1 MKLLAI
7 TIETSYDVEDALSYY
22 ATEDLHA
29 LGTEERRR
37 SDFEQAGWLHDSTV
51 VDMDDI
57 PNLPKELE
65 FIAYFDEEQDKDD
78 LVKKFQAKLDELAG
92 YGLSTG
98 EGTIKTSCIADQD
111 WNTVWQ
117 KYYHVI
123 NLSRHLAIVPE
134 WEDYTPA
141 FPDQEIIKLDPGLAF
156 GTGNHQT
163 TQLAMLG
170 IERAMVKP
178 LSVVDVGTGSGI
190 LAIAAHKLGAK
201 SVLGTDISDESM
213 TAAKENAGL
222 NGFYDLALQKTSLLA
237 DVDGKFDLIVAN
249 ILAEILLD
257 LIPQLDSHLNDDGQ
271 VIFSGIDYLQLPK
284 IEAALDQNGFKIDL
298 KMKGGRWIGLAIS
311 RKEDE

>member
-1 MKLLAI
+1 MKLLEVK
-7 TIETSYDVEDALSYY
+7 IETSYDVEDALSYF
-22 ATEDLHA
+22 AQEDLQA
-29 LGTEERRR
+29 LGIEARRR

-51 VDMDDI
+51 VEMDDI
-57 PNLPKELE
+57 KDLPAEVE
-65 FIAYFDEEQDKDD
+65 FIAYFDEERDRDEVVKAFEDK
-78 LVKKFQAKLDELAG
+78 LKELAG
-92 YGLSTG
+92 YGLRTG
-98 EGTIKTSCIADQD
+98 EGTISTSYIADQD

-134 WEDYTPA
+134 WESYKPA
-141 FPDQEIIKLDPGLAF
+141 FPDQQIITMDPGLAF

-222 NGFYDLALQKTSLLA
+222 NDFADLKLQKTSLLA

-257 LIPQLDSHLNDDGQ
+257 LIPQLDSHLNEDGQ

-284 IEAALDQNGFKIDL
+284 IEQALSENGFKIDM
-298 KMKGGRWIGLAIS
+298 KMRAGRWIGLCIS
-311 RKEDE
+311 RKED

>member
-98 EGTIKTSCIADQD
+98 EGTIKTSYIADQD

-141 FPDQEIIKLDPGLAF
+141 FPDQ
-156 GTGNHQT
+156 
-163 TQLAMLG
+163 
-170 IERAMVKP
+170 
-178 LSVVDVGTGSGI
+178 
-190 LAIAAHKLGAK
+190 
-201 SVLGTDISDESM
+201 
-213 TAAKENAGL
+213 
-222 NGFYDLALQKTSLLA
+222 
-237 DVDGKFDLIVAN
+237 
-249 ILAEILLD
+249 
-257 LIPQLDSHLNDDGQ
+257 
-271 VIFSGIDYLQLPK
+271 
-284 IEAALDQNGFKIDL
+284 
-298 KMKGGRWIGLAIS
+298 
-311 RKEDE
+311 

>member
-1 MKLLAI
+1 MKLLEVK
-7 TIETSYDVEDALSYY
+7 IETSYDVEDALSYF
-22 ATEDLHA
+22 AQEDLQA
-29 LGTEERRR
+29 LGIEARRR

-51 VDMDDI
+51 VEMDDI
-57 PNLPKELE
+57 KDLPAEVE
-65 FIAYFDEEQDKDD
+65 FIAYFDEERDRDEVVKAFEDK
-78 LVKKFQAKLDELAG
+78 LKELAG
-92 YGLSTG
+92 YGLRTG
-98 EGTIKTSCIADQD
+98 EGTISTSYIADQD

-134 WEDYTPA
+134 WELYKPA
-141 FPDQEIIKLDPGLAF
+141 FPDQQIITMDPGLAF

-222 NGFYDLALQKTSLLA
+222 NDFADLKLQKTSLLA
-237 DVDGKFDLIVAN
+237 DVEGKFDLIVAN

-257 LIPQLDSHLNDDGQ
+257 LIPQLDSHLNEDGQ

-284 IEAALDQNGFKIDL
+284 IEQALSENGFKIDM
-298 KMKGGRWIGLAIS
+298 KMRAGRWIGLCIS
-311 RKEDE
+311 RKED

>member
-1 MKLLAI
+1 MKLLEVK
-7 TIETSYDVEDALSYY
+7 IETSYDVEDALSYF
-22 ATEDLHA
+22 AQEDLQA
-29 LGTEERRR
+29 LGIEARRR

-51 VDMDDI
+51 VEMDDI
-57 PNLPKELE
+57 KDLPAEVE
-65 FIAYFDEEQDKDD
+65 FIAYFDEERDRDEVVKAFEDK
-78 LVKKFQAKLDELAG
+78 LKELAG
-92 YGLSTG
+92 YGLRTG
-98 EGTIKTSCIADQD
+98 EGTISTSYIADQD

-134 WEDYTPA
+134 WESYKPA
-141 FPDQEIIKLDPGLAF
+141 FPDQQIITMDPGLAF

-222 NGFYDLALQKTSLLA
+222 NDFADLKLQKTSLLA
-237 DVDGKFDLIVAN
+237 DVEDKFDLIVAN

-257 LIPQLDSHLNDDGQ
+257 LIPQLDSHLNEDGQ

-284 IEAALDQNGFKIDL
+284 IEQALSENGFKIDM
-298 KMKGGRWIGLAIS
+298 KMRAGRWIGLCIS
-311 RKEDE
+311 RKED

>member
-1 MKLLAI
+1 MKLLEVK
-7 TIETSYDVEDALSYY
+7 IETSYDVEDALSYF
-22 ATEDLHA
+22 AQEDLQA
-29 LGTEERRR
+29 LGIEARRR

-51 VDMDDI
+51 VEMDDI
-57 PNLPKELE
+57 KDLPAEVE
-65 FIAYFDEEQDKDD
+65 FIAYFDEERDRDEVVKAFEDK
-78 LVKKFQAKLDELAG
+78 LKELAG
-92 YGLSTG
+92 YGLRTG
-98 EGTIKTSCIADQD
+98 EGTISTSYIADQD

-134 WEDYTPA
+134 WESYKPA
-141 FPDQEIIKLDPGLAF
+141 FPDQQIITMDPGLAF

-222 NGFYDLALQKTSLLA
+222 NDFADLKLQKTSLLA
-237 DVDGKFDLIVAN
+237 DVEGKFDLIVAN

-257 LIPQLDSHLNDDGQ
+257 LIPQLDSHLNEDGQ

-284 IEAALDQNGFKIDL
+284 IEQALSENGFKIDM
-298 KMKGGRWIGLAIS
+298 KMRAGRWIGLCIS
-311 RKEDE
+311 RKED

>member
-1 MKLLAI
+1 MKLLEVK
-7 TIETSYDVEDALSYY
+7 IETSYDVEDALSYF
-22 ATEDLHA
+22 AQEDLQA
-29 LGTEERRR
+29 LGIEARRR

-51 VDMDDI
+51 VEMDDI
-57 PNLPKELE
+57 KDLPAEVE
-65 FIAYFDEEQDKDD
+65 FIAYFDEESDRDEVVKAFEDK
-78 LVKKFQAKLDELAG
+78 LKELAG
-92 YGLSTG
+92 YGLRTG
-98 EGTIKTSCIADQD
+98 EGTISTSYIADQD

-134 WEDYTPA
+134 WESYKPA
-141 FPDQEIIKLDPGLAF
+141 FPDQQIITMDPGLAF

-222 NGFYDLALQKTSLLA
+222 NDFAGLKLQKTSLLA
-237 DVDGKFDLIVAN
+237 DVEGKFDLIVAN

-257 LIPQLDSHLNDDGQ
+257 LIPQLDSHLNEDGQ

-284 IEAALDQNGFKIDL
+284 IEQALSENGFKIDM
-298 KMKGGRWIGLAIS
+298 KMRAGRWIGLCIS
-311 RKEDE
+311 RKED

>member
-1 MKLLAI
+1 MKLLEVK
-7 TIETSYDVEDALSYY
+7 IETSYDVEDALSYF
-22 ATEDLHA
+22 AQEDLQA
-29 LGTEERRR
+29 LGIEARRR

-51 VDMDDI
+51 VEMDDI
-57 PNLPKELE
+57 KDLPAEVE
-65 FIAYFDEEQDKDD
+65 FIAYFDEERDRDEVVKAFEDK
-78 LVKKFQAKLDELAG
+78 LKELAG
-92 YGLSTG
+92 YGLRTG
-98 EGTIKTSCIADQD
+98 EGTISTSYIADQD

-134 WEDYTPA
+134 WESYKPA
-141 FPDQEIIKLDPGLAF
+141 FPDQQIITMDPGLAF

-213 TAAKENAGL
+213 TAAKENASL
-222 NGFYDLALQKTSLLA
+222 NDFADLKLQKTSLLA
-237 DVDGKFDLIVAN
+237 DVEGKFDLIVAN

-257 LIPQLDSHLNDDGQ
+257 LIPQLDSHLNEDGQ

-284 IEAALDQNGFKIDL
+284 IEQALSENGFKIDM
-298 KMKGGRWIGLAIS
+298 KMRAGRWIGLCIS
-311 RKEDE
+311 RKED

>member
-1 MKLLAI
+1 MKLLEVK
-7 TIETSYDVEDALSYY
+7 IETSYDVEDALSYF
-22 ATEDLHA
+22 AQEDLQA
-29 LGTEERRR
+29 LGIEARRR

-51 VDMDDI
+51 VEMDDI
-57 PNLPKELE
+57 KDLPAEVE
-65 FIAYFDEEQDKDD
+65 FIAYFDEERDRDEVVKAFEDK
-78 LVKKFQAKLDELAG
+78 LKELAG
-92 YGLSTG
+92 YGLRTG
-98 EGTIKTSCIADQD
+98 EGTISTSYIADQD

-134 WEDYTPA
+134 WELYKPA
-141 FPDQEIIKLDPGLAF
+141 FPDQQIITMDPGLAF

-170 IERAMVKP
+170 SERAMVKP

-222 NGFYDLALQKTSLLA
+222 NDFADLKLQKTSLLA
-237 DVDGKFDLIVAN
+237 DVEGKFDLIVAN

-257 LIPQLDSHLNDDGQ
+257 LIPQLDSHLNEDGQ

-284 IEAALDQNGFKIDL
+284 IEQALSENGFKIDM
-298 KMKGGRWIGLAIS
+298 KMRAGRWIGLCIS
-311 RKEDE
+311 RKED

>member
-1 MKLLAI
+1 MKLLEVK
-7 TIETSYDVEDALSYY
+7 IETSYDVEDALSYF
-22 ATEDLHA
+22 AQEDLQA
-29 LGTEERRR
+29 LGIEARRR

-51 VDMDDI
+51 FEMDDI
-57 PNLPKELE
+57 KDLPAEVE
-65 FIAYFDEEQDKDD
+65 FIAYFDEERDRDEVVKAFEDK
-78 LVKKFQAKLDELAG
+78 LKELAG
-92 YGLSTG
+92 YGLRTG
-98 EGTIKTSCIADQD
+98 EGTISTSYIADQD

-134 WEDYTPA
+134 WELYKPA
-141 FPDQEIIKLDPGLAF
+141 FPDQQIITMDPGLAF

-222 NGFYDLALQKTSLLA
+222 NDFADLKLQKTSLLA
-237 DVDGKFDLIVAN
+237 DVEGKFDLIVAN

-257 LIPQLDSHLNDDGQ
+257 LIPQLDSHLNEDGQ

-284 IEAALDQNGFKIDL
+284 IEQALSENGFKIDM
-298 KMKGGRWIGLAIS
+298 KMRAGRWIGLCIS
-311 RKEDE
+311 RKED

>member
-1 MKLLAI
+1 MKLLEVK
-7 TIETSYDVEDALSYY
+7 IETSYDVEDALSYF
-22 ATEDLHA
+22 AQEDLQA
-29 LGTEERRR
+29 LGIEARRR

-51 VDMDDI
+51 VEMDDI
-57 PNLPKELE
+57 KDLPAEVE
-65 FIAYFDEEQDKDD
+65 FIAYFDEERDRDAVVKAFEDK
-78 LVKKFQAKLDELAG
+78 LKELAG
-92 YGLSTG
+92 YGLRTG
-98 EGTIKTSCIADQD
+98 EGTISTSYIADQD

-134 WEDYTPA
+134 WESYKPA
-141 FPDQEIIKLDPGLAF
+141 FPDQQIITMDPGLAF

-222 NGFYDLALQKTSLLA
+222 NDFADLKLQKTSLLA
-237 DVDGKFDLIVAN
+237 DVEGKFDLIVAN

-257 LIPQLDSHLNDDGQ
+257 LIPQLDSHLNEDGQ

-284 IEAALDQNGFKIDL
+284 IEQALSENGFKIDM
-298 KMKGGRWIGLAIS
+298 KMRAGRWIGLCIS
-311 RKEDE
+311 RKED

>member
-1 MKLLAI
+1 MKLLEVK
-7 TIETSYDVEDALSYY
+7 IETSYDVEDALSYF
-22 ATEDLHA
+22 AQEDLQA
-29 LGTEERRR
+29 LGIEARRR

-51 VDMDDI
+51 VEMDDI
-57 PNLPKELE
+57 RDLPAEVE
-65 FIAYFDEEQDKDD
+65 FIAYFDEERDRDEVVKAFEDK
-78 LVKKFQAKLDELAG
+78 LKELAG
-92 YGLSTG
+92 YGLRTG
-98 EGTIKTSCIADQD
+98 EGTISTSYIADQD

-134 WEDYTPA
+134 WESYKPA
-141 FPDQEIIKLDPGLAF
+141 FPDQQIITMDPGLAF

-213 TAAKENAGL
+213 TAAKENASL
-222 NGFYDLALQKTSLLA
+222 NDFADLKLQKTSLLA
-237 DVDGKFDLIVAN
+237 DVEGKFDLIVAN

-257 LIPQLDSHLNDDGQ
+257 LIPQLDSHLNEDGQ

-284 IEAALDQNGFKIDL
+284 IEQALSENGFKIDM
-298 KMKGGRWIGLAIS
+298 KMRAGRWIGLCIS
-311 RKEDE
+311 RKED

>member
-1 MKLLAI
+1 M
-7 TIETSYDVEDALSYY
+7 
-22 ATEDLHA
+22 
-29 LGTEERRR
+29 
-37 SDFEQAGWLHDSTV
+37 
-51 VDMDDI
+51 
-57 PNLPKELE
+57 
-65 FIAYFDEEQDKDD
+65 
-78 LVKKFQAKLDELAG
+78 AG
-92 YGLSTG
+92 YGLRTG
-98 EGTIKTSCIADQD
+98 EGTISTSYIADQD

-134 WEDYTPA
+134 WELYKPA
-141 FPDQEIIKLDPGLAF
+141 FPDQQIITMDPGLAF

-222 NGFYDLALQKTSLLA
+222 NDFADLKLQKTSLLA
-237 DVDGKFDLIVAN
+237 DVEGKFDLIVAN

-257 LIPQLDSHLNDDGQ
+257 LIPQLDSHLNEDGQ

-284 IEAALDQNGFKIDL
+284 IEQALSENGFKIDM
-298 KMKGGRWIGLAIS
+298 KMRAGRWIGLCIS
-311 RKEDE
+311 RKED

>member
-1 MKLLAI
+1 MKLLEVK
-7 TIETSYDVEDALSYY
+7 IETSYDVEDALSYF
-22 ATEDLHA
+22 AQEDLQA
-29 LGTEERRR
+29 LGIEARRR

-51 VDMDDI
+51 VEMDDI
-57 PNLPKELE
+57 KDLPTEVE
-65 FIAYFDEEQDKDD
+65 FIAYFDEERDRDEVVKAFEDK
-78 LVKKFQAKLDELAG
+78 LKELAG
-92 YGLSTG
+92 YGLRTG
-98 EGTIKTSCIADQD
+98 EGTISTSYIADQD

-134 WEDYTPA
+134 WESYKPA
-141 FPDQEIIKLDPGLAF
+141 FPDQQIITMDPGLAF

-222 NGFYDLALQKTSLLA
+222 NDFADLKLQKTSLLA

-257 LIPQLDSHLNDDGQ
+257 LIPQLDIHLNEDGQ

-284 IEAALDQNGFKIDL
+284 IEQALSENGFKIDM
-298 KMKGGRWIGLAIS
+298 KMRAGRWIGLCIS
-311 RKEDE
+311 RKED

>member
-1 MKLLAI
+1 MKLLEVK
-7 TIETSYDVEDALSYY
+7 IETSYDVEDALSYF
-22 ATEDLHA
+22 AQEDLQA
-29 LGTEERRR
+29 LGIEARRR

-51 VDMDDI
+51 VEMDDI
-57 PNLPKELE
+57 KDLPAEVE
-65 FIAYFDEEQDKDD
+65 FIAYFDEERDRDEVVKAFEDK
-78 LVKKFQAKLDELAG
+78 LKELAG
-92 YGLSTG
+92 YGLRTG
-98 EGTIKTSCIADQD
+98 EGTISTSYIADQD

-134 WEDYTPA
+134 WESYKPA
-141 FPDQEIIKLDPGLAF
+141 FPDQQIITMDPGLAF

-222 NGFYDLALQKTSLLA
+222 NDFADLKLQKTSLLA
-237 DVDGKFDLIVAN
+237 DVEGKFDLIVAN

-257 LIPQLDSHLNDDGQ
+257 LIPQLDSHLNEDGQ

-284 IEAALDQNGFKIDL
+284 IEQALSENGLKIDM
-298 KMKGGRWIGLAIS
+298 KMRAGRWIGLCIS
-311 RKEDE
+311 RKED